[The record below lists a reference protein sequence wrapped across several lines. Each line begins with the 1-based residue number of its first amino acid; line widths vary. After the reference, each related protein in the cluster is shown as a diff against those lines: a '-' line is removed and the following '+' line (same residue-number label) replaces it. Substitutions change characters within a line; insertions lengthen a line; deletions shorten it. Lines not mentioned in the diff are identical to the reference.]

1 MLGMGAERLHS
12 RCLAPIYRG
21 LKVYCVDVQDGGQ
34 TSTVLG
40 VDQKSIKKTHLLVST
55 VVGPL

>member
-1 MLGMGAERLHS
+1 MGAEHLHS
-12 RCLAPIYRG
+12 RCYAPIYRG

-40 VDQKSIKKTHLLVST
+40 VDQKSIKKDALV
-55 VVGPL
+55 G